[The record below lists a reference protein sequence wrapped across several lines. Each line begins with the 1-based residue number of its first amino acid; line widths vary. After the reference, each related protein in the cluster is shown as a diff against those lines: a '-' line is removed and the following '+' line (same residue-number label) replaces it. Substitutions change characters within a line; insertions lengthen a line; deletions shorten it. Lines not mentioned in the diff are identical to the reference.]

1 MVRFLLLALTFAV
14 VCLGVQAQTPQDF
27 GMRVWAT
34 TTENPS
40 PSIQLQW
47 SSDTSQQFVY
57 IWRKAKDA
65 ASFPASPIDSVIGKG
80 ATWKDNAVSVATGYE
95 YRLMRLVRRGSGTT
109 ATQFYGTGY
118 VFSGIKVAPLLRT
131 RVLVLVDSTMTG
143 PLKTELETL
152 IEDLEAEGW
161 LATMR
166 AVPRAE
172 AFDAAKVERV
182 RTLIKDEARNVTP
195 SLGAILLVGRVPVP
209 YAGSIAPDGHVPDHQ
224 GAWPAD
230 GIYGDIDGNYT
241 DNITT
246 VNNTSRPVN
255 ANVPKDGKY
264 DQSQFATDVD
274 VAVGRVDFFD
284 MPAFTESETDLLRR
298 YLTKNHA
305 YRSGQWNVR
314 VGALIDDNF
323 GTYGE
328 VFAASAWRSFGGFAG
343 DTAVRAGDFFTDLAG
358 PSTWLFGY
366 GCGAGS
372 DASASG
378 VGTTAD
384 FVAKPVNAVFTFLF
398 GSYFGDWNTRNNI
411 LRAAIASAPRVLTSA
426 WSGRPH
432 WYMHHMALG
441 ETIGYS
447 TRVSQNNR
455 PIVGNQLGNYIPNIT
470 VQSTGN
476 QIATVGDR
484 QIHIAL
490 LGDPTL
496 RAWTSPVPAVQSL
509 VSRIEPAN
517 VKALSWTAPTTA
529 VDGYDVYRKVGTS
542 GTWKVLTSRPITAT
556 AFADT
561 LKYDGDVQYMVRC
574 CVLRASASGTWYD
587 AGKGTTTS
595 LTTVGVHDERGA
607 ASANIDLAPNPTSEW
622 CTVTVTL
629 PTPSSFTIDLID
641 LTGSTVFSSNEEG
654 LAAGQHSVRIPV
666 QHVAIGTYIVR
677 VTTDAGVT
685 SQRLQIMR

>member
-1 MVRFLLLALTFAV
+1 MGRFLLVALTFAS
-14 VCLGVQAQTPQDF
+14 VCFTAQAQTPQDF

-40 PSIQLQW
+40 PSIRLQW

-80 ATWKDNAVSVATGYE
+80 ASWTDRSVSVATGYE
-95 YRLMRLVRRGSGTT
+95 YRLMRFVRRG
-109 ATQFYGTGY
+109 AAQFYATGY
-118 VFSGIKVAPLLRT
+118 IFSGIDIAPLLRN
-131 RVLVLVDSTMTG
+131 RALVLVDSTMSG
-143 PLKTELETL
+143 PLKAELEML
-152 IEDLEAEGW
+152 LDDLEAEGW
-161 LATMR
+161 SATMR
-166 AVPRAE
+166 VVPRAE
-172 AFDAAKVERV
+172 TFDAAKVERV

-195 SLGAILLVGRVPVP
+195 NLGAILLIGRVPVP
-209 YAGSIAPDGHVPDHQ
+209 YAGNIAPDGHVPDHQ

-274 VAVGRVDFFD
+274 VPVGRVDFFD
-284 MPAFTESETDLLRR
+284 MPAFKESETDLLRR

-305 YRSGQWNVR
+305 YRSGQWSVR
-314 VGALIDDNF
+314 VGAIIDDNF

-358 PSTWLFGY
+358 PTTWLFGY

-378 VGTTAD
+378 VGTTSD
-384 FVAKPVNAVFTFLF
+384 FATKPVNAVFSFLF

-411 LRAAIASAPRVLTSA
+411 LRASIASAPRVLTSGWA
-426 WSGRPH
+426 GRPH

-447 TRVSQNNR
+447 TRISQNNR

-470 VQSTGN
+470 VQASGN

-484 QIHIAL
+484 QVHIAL

-496 RAWTSPVPAVQSL
+496 RAWMAPIPTVQSL
-509 VSRIEPAN
+509 VSRIEPSN
-517 VKALSWTAPTTA
+517 VKALSWTAPTST

-542 GTWKVLTSRPITAT
+542 GTWKSLTPRPITST
-556 AFADT
+556 SFADT

-574 CVLRASASGTWYD
+574 CVLRSSASGSWYD
-587 AGKGTTTS
+587 AGKGMTTS
-595 LTTVGVHDERGA
+595 LTTVGVHDERGVA
-607 ASANIDLAPNPTSEW
+607 LADVDLAPNPTSDW
-622 CTVTVTL
+622 CTVTVS
-629 PTPSSFTIDLID
+629 TPSQTSLTIDIVD
-641 LTGSTVFSSNEEG
+641 ITGTSLYTAVEQG
-654 LAAGQHSVRIPV
+654 LAAGQHRVRVPV
-666 QHVAIGTYIVR
+666 QQLAIGNYIVR
-677 VTTDAGVT
+677 VTTDNGVT
-685 SQRLQIMR
+685 SERLQIMR